1 MPRNKLSK
9 FDRELREIISNNL
22 KKYASNLTQNQLSD
36 ITGIPTSTLS
46 GYFSKRSTPDAGNVQ
61 KMADAL
67 HINKSDIDPRFSEGF
82 SFEKASKYG
91 INKSAD
97 YPDDDYCSL
106 KCTQDEKVMVK
117 KYRCLTPEGKETVD
131 TILDLQYKAVAPKV
145 KNESA
150 G

>member
-9 FDRELREIISNNL
+9 FDKELREIISNNF
-22 KKYASNLTQNQLSD
+22 KKYTSHLTQNQFSVM
-36 ITGIPTSTLS
+36 TGIPSSTLS

-67 HINKSDIDPRFSEGF
+67 NVLKSDIDPRFSDGF
-82 SFEKASKYG
+82 SFEMASKYG
-91 INKSAD
+91 LKDTSK
-97 YPDDDYCSL
+97 YYGECCSL
-106 KCTQDEKVMVK
+106 KCSPDEKSMVK

-131 TILDLQYKAVAPKV
+131 TILNLQYKAVAPKV
-145 KNESA
+145 KSETA